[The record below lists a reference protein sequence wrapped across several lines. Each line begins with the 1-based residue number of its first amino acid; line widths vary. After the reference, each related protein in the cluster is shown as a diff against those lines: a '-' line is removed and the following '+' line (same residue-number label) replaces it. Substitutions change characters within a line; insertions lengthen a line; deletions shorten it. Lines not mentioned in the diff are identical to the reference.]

1 MEKITRNKP
10 LFELN
15 TSLNISLLLIRITVG
30 VILFLH
36 GLQKVFGL
44 FGGSGLQ
51 KWNTYL
57 KSSFKLPEFI
67 GYTSAFTEMI
77 FGLFLIVGLFTRV
90 SSIIMIIFM
99 LFATFMVHWK
109 NGFFITKNGYEY
121 CLLITVCLLVLSIMG
136 GGEYSV
142 DSKFIFKNDE

>member
-1 MEKITRNKP
+1 MEKITSNKP
-10 LFELN
+10 LFELK
-15 TSLNISLLLIRITVG
+15 TSVNISLLLIRFTIG
-30 VILFLH
+30 LILFLH

-44 FGGSGLQ
+44 FGGSGL
-51 KWNTYL
+51 KNWNTYL
-57 KSSFKLPEFI
+57 KKSFNLPEFV

-77 FGLFLIVGLFTRV
+77 FGFFLIIGLFTRV
-90 SSIIMIIFM
+90 SSIIMIVFM

-121 CLLITVCLLVLSIMG
+121 CLLIIVCLTALTIMG

-142 DSKFIFKNDE
+142 DSKFIFKNK

>member
-1 MEKITRNKP
+1 MEKITSNKP

-15 TSLNISLLLIRITVG
+15 TSVNISLLLIRFTIG
-30 VILFLH
+30 LILFLH

-44 FGGSGLQ
+44 FGGSGL
-51 KWNTYL
+51 KNWNTYL
-57 KSSFKLPEFI
+57 KKSFNLPEFV

-77 FGLFLIVGLFTRV
+77 FGFFLIIGLFTRV
-90 SSIIMIIFM
+90 SSIIMIVFM

-121 CLLITVCLLVLSIMG
+121 CLLIIVCLTALTIMG

-142 DSKFIFKNDE
+142 DSKFIFKNK

>member
-1 MEKITRNKP
+1 MEKITSNKP

-15 TSLNISLLLIRITVG
+15 TSINISLLLIRLTVG
-30 VILFLH
+30 IILFLH

-44 FGGSGLQ
+44 FGGTGL
-51 KWNTYL
+51 KNWNTYL
-57 KSSFKLPEFI
+57 KKSFNLHEFV
-67 GYTSAFTEMI
+67 GYISAFTEMI
-77 FGLFLIVGLFTRV
+77 FGFFLIIGLFTRV
-90 SSIIMIIFM
+90 SSIIMIVFM

-121 CLLITVCLLVLSIMG
+121 CLLIIVCLLSITIMG

-142 DSKFIFKNDE
+142 DSKFLFKNE

>member
-1 MEKITRNKP
+1 MEKITSNKP

-15 TSLNISLLLIRITVG
+15 TSMNISLLLIRLTVG

-44 FGGSGLQ
+44 FGGSGL
-51 KWNTYL
+51 KNWNTYL
-57 KSSFKLPEFI
+57 KKSFNLPEFV

-77 FGLFLIVGLFTRV
+77 FGFFLIIGLFTRV
-90 SSIIMIIFM
+90 SSIIMIVFM

-121 CLLITVCLLVLSIMG
+121 CLLIIVCLLSVTIMG

-142 DSKFIFKNDE
+142 DSKFLFKNE

>member
-1 MEKITRNKP
+1 MEKITSNKP

-15 TSLNISLLLIRITVG
+15 TSVNISLLLIRFTIG
-30 VILFLH
+30 LILFLH

-44 FGGSGLQ
+44 FGGSGL
-51 KWNTYL
+51 KNWNTYL
-57 KSSFKLPEFI
+57 KKSFNLPEFV

-77 FGLFLIVGLFTRV
+77 FGFFLIIGLFTRV
-90 SSIIMIIFM
+90 SSIIMIVFV

-121 CLLITVCLLVLSIMG
+121 CLLIIVCLTALTIMG

-142 DSKFIFKNDE
+142 DSKFIFKKK

>member
-1 MEKITRNKP
+1 MEKITSNKP

-15 TSLNISLLLIRITVG
+15 TSVNISLLLIRFTIG
-30 VILFLH
+30 LILFLH

-44 FGGSGLQ
+44 FGGSGL
-51 KWNTYL
+51 KNWNTYL
-57 KSSFKLPEFI
+57 KKSFNLPEFV

-77 FGLFLIVGLFTRV
+77 FGFFLIIGLFTRV
-90 SSIIMIIFM
+90 SSIIMIVFM

-121 CLLITVCLLVLSIMG
+121 CLLIIVCLTSLTIMG

-142 DSKFIFKNDE
+142 DSKFIFKNE

>member
-1 MEKITRNKP
+1 MEKITSNNP

-15 TSLNISLLLIRITVG
+15 TSINISLLLIRLTVG
-30 VILFLH
+30 IILFLH

-44 FGGSGLQ
+44 FGGTGL
-51 KWNTYL
+51 KNWNTYL
-57 KSSFKLPEFI
+57 KKSFNLHEFV
-67 GYTSAFTEMI
+67 GYISAFTEMI
-77 FGLFLIVGLFTRV
+77 FGFFLIIGLFTRV
-90 SSIIMIIFM
+90 SSIIMIVFM

-121 CLLITVCLLVLSIMG
+121 CLLIIVCLLSVTIMG

-142 DSKFIFKNDE
+142 DSKFLFKNE

>member
-1 MEKITRNKP
+1 MEKITSNKP

-15 TSLNISLLLIRITVG
+15 TSINISLLLIRFTIG
-30 VILFLH
+30 LILFLH

-51 KWNTYL
+51 NWNTYL
-57 KSSFKLPEFI
+57 KKSFNLPEI
-67 GYTSAFTEMI
+67 VGYTSAFTEMI

-90 SSIIMIIFM
+90 SSVIMIVFM

-109 NGFFITKNGYEY
+109 NGFFITNKGYEY
-121 CLLITVCLLVLSIMG
+121 CLLIIVCLIAITIMG

-142 DSKFIFKNDE
+142 DSKFIFKNK

>member
-1 MEKITRNKP
+1 MEKITSNKP

-15 TSLNISLLLIRITVG
+15 TSVNISLLLIRFTIG
-30 VILFLH
+30 LILFLH

-44 FGGSGLQ
+44 FGGSGL
-51 KWNTYL
+51 KNWNTYL
-57 KSSFKLPEFI
+57 KKSFNLPEFV

-77 FGLFLIVGLFTRV
+77 FGFFLIIGLFTRV
-90 SSIIMIIFM
+90 SSIIMIVFM

-121 CLLITVCLLVLSIMG
+121 CLLIIVCLTALTIMG

-142 DSKFIFKNDE
+142 DSKFIFKKK